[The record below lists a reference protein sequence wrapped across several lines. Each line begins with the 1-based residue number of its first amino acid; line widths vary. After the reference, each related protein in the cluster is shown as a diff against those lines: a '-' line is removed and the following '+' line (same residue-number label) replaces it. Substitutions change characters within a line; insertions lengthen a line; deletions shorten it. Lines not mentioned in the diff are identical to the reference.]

1 MLRAVRDRNEGPLSD
16 SEMLRLFR
24 EIMSACLAQ
33 QEPLKIA
40 YLGPEGTFTQQA
52 VHRHFG
58 HSVHTTSLPTID
70 EVFEQ
75 VQSGDGDFG
84 VVPVENSTQGIVS
97 HTLDM
102 FLYSDLKICG
112 EIELRVRQ
120 NLLTLGKSL
129 EQIEQDTDRDRF
141 MSAEEARDYQLIDKV
156 VAKAGE

>member
-1 MLRAVRDRNEGPLSD
+1 MSDKSDRPNTDLDSIRARIDLLDQQIQVLINERAGLARDAGMSKTRTGKVSDYYRPERESHVLKSVIERNEGPLRD
-16 SEMLRLFR
+16 EEMLRLFR

-58 HSVHTTSLPTID
+58 HSVHTSSLPTID

-75 VQSGDGDFG
+75 VQGGDADFG

-97 HTLDM
+97 HTLD
-102 FLYSDLKICG
+102 
-112 EIELRVRQ
+112 
-120 NLLTLGKSL
+120 
-129 EQIEQDTDRDRF
+129 
-141 MSAEEARDYQLIDKV
+141 
-156 VAKAGE
+156 